1 MKIAYVFALLFLLI
15 SPLRAQEKNLESLS
29 GFVYSLEEK
38 GPLPGAVVKVKD
50 GNQAAVTN
58 AEGRFQL
65 TEIKPSSVLM
75 VSFIG
80 FKTMEITPAEILNL
94 EGNILYLE
102 SSTTDMAEV
111 TILSTGFQDIPR
123 ERATGSFVSVDRELI
138 NRRVSTNLLDRLED
152 VTPSL
157 IFNRGTRSESD
168 PISIRGRSTLFA
180 ETRPLI
186 VIDNFPYDGP
196 LENINP
202 NDVESIT
209 VLRDAAAASI
219 WGARS
224 GNGVIVIKTK
234 SGAYNSPM
242 TVSLNSNV
250 MITDKPD
257 LFARPQMGIGDF
269 IEVEQRLFD
278 NGNFNAIINQAGRPP
293 ISPGMETMLAFRNG
307 QITEEERGR
316 ILAANK
322 TYDSRREL
330 LDYYYRRAINQQ
342 HSLTIS
348 GGTSRHRYTIA
359 LGSDIN
365 RQDVPGNHDQRFTL
379 AAQNNWT
386 YLKDRLELGNS
397 ISLVQSSQELGNS
410 VPAMGP
416 YERLRDNQG
425 NPLSVI
431 RDFNTRYVSTLESN
445 GFLNGEYIPL
455 NEIGKVSDRRN
466 QLDLRFN
473 TTLSYQI
480 TPWIKASVLHQYWNN
495 LGENRRFSQADSYE
509 VRWLINRFTQFDE
522 NGDPVY
528 PVPLG
533 GTLSQGLNRSSGNYL
548 RGQLNLNP
556 DLSADHQVFALVGA
570 EMKDVSTISTRSL
583 FYGYDD
589 DFGLSLPVDF
599 QTRFP
604 INPNSFSTI
613 PRGDSH
619 GGTIDRFVSA
629 YANASYTYRNKYTL
643 SGSVRRDA
651 SNLFGVN
658 TNMRAV
664 PLWSA
669 GLGWSISEEGFFSSG
684 LIPYLKLRSTFGFN
698 GNVDRSTSSLTTAS
712 YFITGS
718 SSQNPGERAATI
730 LNPPNPNLR
739 WERVKMWNTALDF
752 SLKNEV
758 IDGSLEFYIK
768 DGLDLI
774 GDIPIAPSLGRST
787 FRGNFASTRTTG
799 FDLALNA
806 RPIRKSISWDINFFH
821 SYVKEEVTDYQ
832 IDPQVN
838 DMVSGLFLVPIP
850 GNPLFSLYSFAWAG
864 LDPDT
869 GSPRGFLDGEPSTN
883 YLGIRRETTPE
894 TLVYHGST
902 RPTSFGSIRNTFSF
916 KGLSISANISYRLGY
931 FFRRNSVDYSDL
943 LNGRITHSD
952 YYARWQNPGDEL
964 LTDIPAMP
972 ANLRANTNMEA
983 FYRQSEVLT
992 ERGDH
997 IRLQDVRIG
1006 YAMGKST
1013 HPWLPFAQAELYG
1026 YVNNIGLLWKKTDQ
1040 PIDPDFQN
1048 VPPPRSMALGLR
1060 INF

>member
-1 MKIAYVFALLFLLI
+1 MRKSYLVVLFFFLLN
-15 SPLRAQEKNLESLS
+15 PLWAQQENLESLT
-29 GFVYSLEEK
+29 GFVFSLEEK
-38 GPLPGAVVKVKD
+38 GPLAGALIKEKEGVKATISDVD
-50 GNQAAVTN
+50 
-58 AEGRFQL
+58 GRFEL
-65 TEIKPSSVLM
+65 RGIATDAVLV

-80 FKTMEITPAEILNL
+80 FKSVEITPSEFQQLN
-94 EGNILYLE
+94 GGVLYLE
-102 SSTTDMAEV
+102 SSTTDMSEV
-111 TILSTGFQDIPR
+111 TVLSTGYQEIPR

-180 ETRPLI
+180 ETKPLI

-234 SGAYNSPM
+234 SGSYNSPM
-242 TVSLNSNV
+242 RVSLNSNV
-250 MITDKPD
+250 MVTDKPD
-257 LFARPQMGIGDF
+257 LFARPLMGIGDF
-269 IEVEQRLFD
+269 IDVEELLFD
-278 NGNFNAIINQAGRPP
+278 NGNYNSRINQAGRPP
-293 ISPGMETMLAFRNG
+293 LSPAVETMLAFRNG
-307 QITEEERGR
+307 QITEDERDR
-316 ILAANK
+316 LLSSYK
-322 TYDSRREL
+322 SYDSRFQL
-330 LDYYYRRAINQQ
+330 LDHYYRRAQNQQ
-342 HSLTIS
+342 YSLTID
-348 GGTSRHRYTIA
+348 GGSQKHRYNLA

-365 RQDVPGNHDQRFTL
+365 RQNLPGNQDSRFTL
-379 AAQNNWT
+379 SSQNNWT
-386 YLKDRLELGNS
+386 LLKDRLEIGNS
-397 ISLVQSSQELGNS
+397 ISLVQSIQQVGNS
-410 VPAMGP
+410 LPDMFP
-416 YERLRDNQG
+416 YERLRDESG
-425 NPLSVI
+425 NSLPVI
-431 RDFNTRYVSTLESN
+431 RDFNTRYVSALEEN
-445 GFLNGEYIPL
+445 GFLNGQFIPL
-455 NEIGKVSDRRN
+455 DEIGKVSDRRD

-473 TTLSYQI
+473 TTVAYNI
-480 TPWIKASVLHQYWNN
+480 TPWLKASVLHQYWNN
-495 LGENRRFSQADSYE
+495 TGENRLYKTPDSYD
-509 VRWLINRFTQFDE
+509 VRLLINRFTQFDDS
-522 NGDPVY
+522 GDPTY
-528 PVPLG
+528 PIPLG
-533 GTLSQGLNRSSGNYL
+533 GTLSQGISRSTGNYL

-556 DLSADHQVFALVGA
+556 DLGTEHQFFAILGA
-570 EMKDVSTISTRSL
+570 EMKDVSTVSTRTL

-589 DFGLSLPVDF
+589 DFGLSLPVDYL
-599 QTRFP
+599 TRFS
-604 INPNSFSTI
+604 INPNSFSNI
-613 PRGDSH
+613 PTGDDH
-619 GGTIDRFVSA
+619 AGTIDRFVSA
-629 YANASYTYRNKYTL
+629 FANASYTYLNKYTV
-643 SGSVRRDA
+643 SGSIRRDA

-669 GLGWSISEEGFFSSG
+669 GLGWTVSEEDFFQSGF
-684 LIPYLKLRSTFGFN
+684 IPYLKLRTTFGYN
-698 GNVDRSTSSLTTAS
+698 GNVDRSTSAFTTAN
-712 YFITGS
+712 YFITGF

-730 LNPPNPNLR
+730 LNPPNPNLK

-758 IDGSLEFYIK
+758 IDGSFEFYIK

-806 RPIRKSISWDINFFH
+806 RPVRRAVSWDINFFH
-821 SYVKEEVTDYQ
+821 SYVKEEVTDYL
-832 IDPQVN
+832 IDPRIE
-838 DMVSGLFLVPIP
+838 DMISSLLLVPVQ
-850 GNPLFSLYSFAWAG
+850 GNPLFSLYSFPWAG

-883 YLGIRRETTPE
+883 YLGIRNALTPE
-894 TLVYHGST
+894 TVVFHGSA

-916 KGLSISANISYRLGY
+916 KGFSVSANISYRLGY
-931 FFRRNSVDYSDL
+931 YFRRNSVDYSAL

-952 YYARWQNPGDEL
+952 YYFRWQNPGDEL
-964 LTDIPAMP
+964 ITNIPSMP
-972 ANLRANTNMEA
+972 ANLRVNANMDA
-983 FYRQSEVLT
+983 FYRQSEVLA

-997 IRLQDVRIG
+997 IRLQDVRIA
-1006 YAMGKST
+1006 YSLGKST

-1026 YVNNIGLLWKKTDQ
+1026 YMNNIGLLWKETDQ
-1040 PIDPDFQN
+1040 DIDPDFQN
-1048 VPPPRSMALGLR
+1048 IPPPRSLAMGLR